1 MKRALCIWLPQWA
14 LQRLAA
20 DRAELSERAVVL
32 YRFAAASTARVVAYC
47 PRLATA
53 PATPWQHAVLR
64 THGIEP
70 GMPLAEATS
79 LAAHRE
85 QQASSRSMRRTPS
98 AQGAREPLHLEL
110 AEPAGDHTA
119 LERLAD
125 WCHRYSPMVG
135 LEEADEPESLLL
147 DVTGLGPLFG
157 DESALAAAVLR
168 GFAQRG
174 LVARVAIADTP
185 GAAWALAQ
193 GAALPITERRT
204 AQARATD
211 TRAILAALAL
221 PIIVPPG
228 QTRAALAPLPIESL
242 RLPGE
247 ATERLHELGLARIEQ
262 LAALPRSTL
271 FARFGPLVLQ
281 QLDRATGLAPEA
293 IVARTLPPQ
302 WKFERPFE
310 YPTAVR
316 EMIEIAIEELVTQAC
331 HSLAHR
337 RQGML
342 RVECRFEHERHPAD
356 QFIVGMYRP
365 TACPRHAMD
374 LVRLKLEALRFSEPV
389 SALEICVLALDELEF
404 EQREMFE
411 PDRARENPRELT
423 GLVDRLSNRLGSG
436 AVLRPWLLSSAQ
448 PEFACQYAPYAN
460 LTVRRR
466 KGGQPTKKVSGTFF
480 NPAARKSKARAR
492 TSRASEAALHHLAAG
507 DRPCHLE
514 TRPRRLQ
521 VLSVAP
527 QGPPMQ
533 FRLAGQEQR
542 VARVWGPERIE
553 TGWWR
558 SRLVRRDYY
567 QVQTSDGARYW
578 VFRELASGSWF
589 LHGKF
594 D

>member
-20 DRAELSERAVVL
+20 DRAELSDRAVVL

-53 PATPWQHAVLR
+53 AATPWQHDILR
-64 THGIEP
+64 THGIDP
-70 GMPLAEATS
+70 GMPLAEATA
-79 LAAHRE
+79 LAAYRE
-85 QQASSRSMRRTPS
+85 EQAASRSNASRSLRRAPS
-98 AQGAREPLHLEL
+98 TQPAREPLHLEL
-110 AEPAGDHTA
+110 ADPAGDRTA

-125 WCHRYSPMVG
+125 WCHRYSPTVG

-147 DVTGLGPLFG
+147 DVTGLGALFG
-157 DESALAAAVLR
+157 GESALAAAVLR
-168 GFAQRG
+168 GFAKRG
-174 LVARVAIADTP
+174 LAARVAMADTP
-185 GAAWALAQ
+185 GAAWALTQ
-193 GAALPITERRT
+193 GAALPISERRRD

-211 TRAILAALAL
+211 ARAVLAALGL
-221 PIIVPPG
+221 PILVPEG
-228 QTRAALAPLPIESL
+228 HTCAALAPLPIETL

-247 ATERLHELGLARIEQ
+247 ATERLHELGLERIEQ

-293 IVARTLPPQ
+293 IVARGLPPE

-310 YPTAVR
+310 YPTAGR
-316 EMIEIAIEELVTQAC
+316 EMIEHAIEELVAQAC
-331 HSLAHR
+331 RSLAHR

-342 RVECRFEHERHPAD
+342 RLECRFEHERHPAD

-374 LVRLKLEALRFSEPV
+374 LVRLKLESLRFSEPI
-389 SALEICVLALDELEF
+389 SLLEIRVLALDALEF

-411 PDRARENPRELT
+411 PDRGRDSPRELT

-448 PEFACQYAPYAN
+448 PEFACQYAPYAD
-460 LTVRRR
+460 LTIRRGRGSR
-466 KGGQPTKKVSGTFF
+466 KKANTQ
-480 NPAARKSKARAR
+480 ARPSKARAK
-492 TSRASEAALHHLAAG
+492 TSRASEQPLHRAGAG

-514 TRPRRLQ
+514 PRPRRLH

-527 QGPPMQ
+527 EGPPMQ
-533 FRLAGQEQR
+533 FRLAGQEER

-567 QVQTSDGARYW
+567 QVETTEGARYW
-578 VFRELASGSWF
+578 LFRELASGSWF

>member
-1 MKRALCIWLPQWA
+1 
-14 LQRLAA
+14 
-20 DRAELSERAVVL
+20 
-32 YRFAAASTARVVAYC
+32 FAAASTARVVAYC

-53 PATPWQHAVLR
+53 AATPWQHDSVR

-70 GMPLAEATS
+70 GMPLAEATA

-85 QQASSRSMRRTPS
+85 QQAAARSNLLRSNTSHSTRRAIITHP
-98 AQGAREPLHLEL
+98 AREPVHLEL
-110 AEPAGDHTA
+110 ADPAGDRTA

-125 WCHRYSPMVG
+125 WCHRYSPTVG
-135 LEEADEPESLLL
+135 VEEADEPESLLL
-147 DVTGLGPLFG
+147 DVTGLGELFG
-157 DESALAAAVLR
+157 NESALAAAVLR
-168 GFAQRG
+168 GFGKRG
-174 LVARVAIADTP
+174 LAARVAIADTP

-193 GAALPITERRT
+193 GAPLSLSERRSD
-204 AQARATD
+204 ARAIFA
-211 TRAILAALAL
+211 AIAQL
-221 PIIVPPG
+221 IIIPPG
-228 QTRAALAPLPIESL
+228 HTCAALAPLPIETL
-242 RLPGE
+242 RLPAE
-247 ATERLHELGLARIEQ
+247 PTERLHELGLERIEQ

-281 QLDRATGLAPEA
+281 QLDRATGLAPQA
-293 IVARTLPPQ
+293 IVARGLPPE

-316 EMIEIAIEELVTQAC
+316 EMIEHALEELVLEAC
-331 HSLAHR
+331 RLLAHK

-342 RVECRFEHERHPAD
+342 RLECRFEHERHPAD
-356 QFIVGMYRP
+356 QFVVGMYRP
-365 TACPRHAMD
+365 TACPRHALD

-389 SALEICVLALDELEF
+389 SLLEIRVLALDELEF

-411 PDRARENPRELT
+411 PDRGRDHPRELA

-436 AVLRPWLLSSAQ
+436 AVLRPWLLASAQ
-448 PEFACQYAPYAN
+448 PEFACQYAPYAD
-460 LTVRRR
+460 LTIRR
-466 KGGQPTKKVSGTFF
+466 KKKGTQTFF
-480 NPAARKSKARAR
+480 NPPARKSKARAK
-492 TSRASEAALHHLAAG
+492 TSRASELPLHHLAAG
-507 DRPCHLE
+507 DRPCRLE
-514 TRPRRLQ
+514 IRPRRLQ

-527 QGPPMQ
+527 EGPPMQ
-533 FRLAGQEQR
+533 FRLAGQEER

-567 QVQTSDGARYW
+567 QVETTAGARYW
-578 VFRELASGSWF
+578 LFRELASGSWF